1 MRISIFGLGYVGAV
15 SAACLAKNGHVVIG
29 VDTNPSK
36 VEAINAGKSP
46 IVEAEVPEMIAA
58 AVEEGALSATLDAE
72 RAVLDTDISLICVG
86 TPSRRDGSL
95 DVDAVERVCSD
106 IGRALAQ
113 KDRHVVTVRSTM
125 LPGTV
130 AGTVIPA
137 LEKTSGKTVGADMAV
152 CINPEFLREG
162 TAVYDFYNPP
172 KTVVGGHDR
181 EAVDTVLRLYE
192 GLDAPVV
199 ATSFETAE
207 MVKYTDNCWHA
218 VKVAFAN
225 EIGNICQ
232 AVGVD
237 SREVADIFLKDTKL
251 NVSAAYLRPGFAFG
265 GSCLPKDLRA
275 LNYKGRSLALD
286 LPLLSSVLPSNRVQV
301 DRAVEAIMACGSK
314 EVAFLGISFKEG
326 TDDMRESPQVE
337 VVERL
342 IGKGYKLRIFDSNVR
357 LSELKGVNK
366 QFILETIPHIASL
379 MTDDLDEA
387 LSSAD
392 VVVVGNKAPEF
403 AAVPAKL
410 RAAQILIDMAGL
422 AGGDELGGRYRGINW

>member
-15 SAACLAKNGHVVIG
+15 SAACLARDGHVVIG
-29 VDTNPSK
+29 VDTNPAK
-36 VEAINAGKSP
+36 VEAINAAKSP

-58 AVEEGALSATLDAE
+58 AVGAGKLSATLDAQA
-72 RAVLDTDISLICVG
+72 AVLETDISLICVG

-95 DVDAVERVCSD
+95 DVDAVERVCGE
-106 IGRALAQ
+106 IGKALAG
-113 KDRHVVTVRSTM
+113 KDRHIVTVRSTM

-137 LEKTSGKTVGADMAV
+137 LERGSGKKVGADMAV

-162 TAVYDFYNPP
+162 TAVFDFYNPP
-172 KTVVGGHDR
+172 KTVVGGHDP
-181 EAVDTVLRLYE
+181 EAVDTVLQLYK

-199 ATSFETAE
+199 ATSFEVAE

-275 LNYKGRSLALD
+275 LSYKGRSLALD
-286 LPLLSSVLPSNRVQV
+286 LPLLNSVLPSNRVQV
-301 DRAVEAIMACGSK
+301 DRAVDAVMACGSK
-314 EVAFLGISFKEG
+314 KVAFLGISFKEG

-342 IGKGYKLRIFDSNVR
+342 IGKGYDLRIFDSNVR
-357 LSELKGVNK
+357 LSELKGVNR
-366 QFILETIPHIASL
+366 QYILDTVPHIASL

-387 LSSAD
+387 LSHAD

-403 AAVPAKL
+403 SVVPGKL
-410 RAAQILIDMAGL
+410 RETQIMVDMAGL
-422 AGGDELGGRYRGINW
+422 AGGDKLGDRYKGINW